1 MPLDFYQRAKA
12 YMEQGPFHLTT
23 CVTDEHGWETVTY
36 DSKIHAGQV
45 FKIVGRGDEFCLVQ
59 KSKRIYF
66 RVEPEGNYR
75 CIEEMQHQTVH
86 DFDGFVEY
94 VSRDESFRSFA

>member
-59 KSKRIYF
+59 KSKRIHF
-66 RVEPEGNYR
+66 RIEPEENYH
-75 CIEEMQHQTVH
+75 CIGVMQHQTVH
-86 DFDGFVEY
+86 DFDGFVAY
-94 VSRDESFRSFA
+94 VSRYESFRSVL

>member
-1 MPLDFYQRAKA
+1 
-12 YMEQGPFHLTT
+12 MEQGPFHLTT